1 MAVIYIRFAAIL
13 GLMLTI
19 NIVTACS
26 STPDDGRLDALK
38 TLGDLQFTVSDRL
51 EAIWAQ
57 RMVEALETPMS
68 DSVSPPATECDRV
81 AADPRDPGRVAP
93 GVRTRHLDGRLAV
106 RACGRAL
113 DSHPNEPRFKY
124 QLARAFEQTGQST
137 RGLSLLQEAARDGYR
152 MAQEALGEIYLT
164 RGQRLSLNLDPAIR
178 WLERAAAAGAPV
190 AQYQLG
196 RLLFAGTGVERDV
209 ERARDLFADSA
220 RIGYPRAQRTV
231 AGLNMTGG
239 DGIKQNVQ
247 LGFNWFKKA
256 AEGGDPSAQ
265 YFLSKFYKAGIGTRT
280 DDDEALR
287 WLRRAA
293 TAGHPAA
300 QALLGAEHLGFGD
313 LDKDD
318 GRAYF
323 WLSLANRAGVLEVTD
338 LVSYAADQ
346 LDAATLRRID
356 RASSRWQPYD
366 PVPELLE
373 VAQPIP
379 DDRPKP
385 DDGTSVPAE
394 PDQTEPQAE

>member
-1 MAVIYIRFAAIL
+1 MAGSNIRFTAIL
-13 GLMLTI
+13 GLMATI

-26 STPDDGRLDALK
+26 SVPDDKRLDALK

-51 EAIWAQ
+51 EGIWAQ
-57 RMVEALETPMS
+57 RMVEALETPIAGS
-68 DSVSPPATECDRV
+68 ADPPATECDRV
-81 AADPRDPGRVAP
+81 AADPRDPGRVVP
-93 GVRTRHLDGRLAV
+93 GIRTRDLDGRLAV

-113 DSHPNEPRFKY
+113 DSHPTEPRFKY
-124 QLARAFEQTGQST
+124 QLARAFEQSGQST

-178 WLERAAAAGAPV
+178 WLERAASAGAPV

-196 RLLFAGTGVERDV
+196 RLLFAGSGIERDV
-209 ERARDLFADSA
+209 ERARALFADSA
-220 RIGYPRAQRTV
+220 RAGYPRAQRTV

-239 DGIKQNVQ
+239 EGIKQNVQ
-247 LGFNWFKKA
+247 LGFNWFSKA

-280 DDDEALR
+280 DDDEAMR
-287 WLRRAA
+287 WLRRSA

-300 QALLGAEHLGFGD
+300 QALLGAEYLGFGD
-313 LDKDD
+313 LEQDD

-346 LDAATLRRID
+346 IDAATLRRID

-373 VAQPIP
+373 VGQPIP

-385 DDGTSVPAE
+385 DDGATATPE
-394 PDQTEPQAE
+394 PDPSESPTE